1 MHGELL
7 QASTRFYPRFALPRV
22 RSSGFG
28 SCSSD
33 LWRFHTTLLVNCELL
48 VSLRLPDIRR
58 LASPRKHTPWPVI
71 QNGRCTRERAH
82 LSITR
87 RFHALLTLC
96 EEFFSAFPHG
106 TGFAIGLTTYLGLEV
121 VVPQFRTPFPRRAI
135 QETCTSTCPSITG
148 LSPSMAPR
156 SSGLNLGLARLK
168 TGPATPHL
176 RRLTAQ
182 DSVCPLR
189 FSVALTNRIPIG
201 FFSCGY

>member
-1 MHGELL
+1 MLFRSRAAQSRLDCGQLRLEPAITALDWLFTPSPRLEKPMHGELL

-121 VVPQFRTPFPRRAI
+121 VVPQIRTPFPRRAI
-135 QETCTSTCPSITG
+135 QDTCTPTIPLITG
-148 LSPSMAPR
+148 LSPSLAPR
-156 SSGLNLGLARLK
+156 SSGLYLG
-168 TGPATPHL
+168 
-176 RRLTAQ
+176 
-182 DSVCPLR
+182 
-189 FSVALTNRIPIG
+189 
-201 FFSCGY
+201 